1 MLFTRDNCIIFILV
15 FYFRPDVLAREQ
27 SCPFD
32 EAVDR
37 LDEVRRSELVDLELQ
52 FVDSELQL
60 VDLELQLVEPE
71 DTDCEQVLRA
81 ASDV

>member
-1 MLFTRDNCIIFILV
+1 M
-15 FYFRPDVLAREQ
+15 
-27 SCPFD
+27 
-32 EAVDR
+32 
-37 LDEVRRSELVDLELQ
+37 DEVRRSELVDLELQ